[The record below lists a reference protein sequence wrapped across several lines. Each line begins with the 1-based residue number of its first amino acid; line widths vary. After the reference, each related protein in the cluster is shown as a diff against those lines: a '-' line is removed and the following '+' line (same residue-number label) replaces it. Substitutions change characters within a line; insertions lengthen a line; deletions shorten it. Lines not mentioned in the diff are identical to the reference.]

1 MLSFF
6 RSLNKILWGAPLL
19 TLLLGTHLYFTL
31 FLGFIQKK
39 TLRGIRLSIAPS
51 SASSMKRR
59 SGFSSLATTLAAT
72 LGTGNIIGVST
83 AIYFGGAGAL
93 FWCWL
98 TGILGM
104 ATTYAECY
112 LSFLYRRYLPMDTKN
127 IKNIK
132 NTDNG
137 STKKTPSGRYV
148 GGPMYVL
155 EDGLH
160 KKGLAIFY
168 SFCIVLS
175 SFGVGC
181 TTQSNSI
188 AAAAYELFHMPP
200 VITGILAAFLTGLV
214 IVGGSSS
221 IERFCVRLVPFM
233 GGLFLF
239 SCFYILMLNIQWLPT
254 ALRAVFSTAFSPRAA
269 ASGLGGGLLAFS
281 LKTAARYG
289 IARGLFT
296 NEAGIGTA
304 GIAAAASQVEKADEQ
319 ALISMTATFWDT
331 VVICAVTGLAIL
343 THLLRFPDALSA
355 SSAGTLTHA
364 AFSQLS
370 FIGAPLLNICL
381 ILFAFATLTGWSYFG
396 QQAFHYLFPKKNPG
410 IYQTLYLVVIF
421 LGAVLSLELVWEIS
435 DTINFLLLLP
445 NLFVLYRLKDKIRR

>member
-1 MLSFF
+1 
-6 RSLNKILWGAPLL
+6 
-19 TLLLGTHLYFTL
+19 
-31 FLGFIQKK
+31 
-39 TLRGIRLSIAPS
+39 
-51 SASSMKRR
+51 
-59 SGFSSLATTLAAT
+59 
-72 LGTGNIIGVST
+72 
-83 AIYFGGAGAL
+83 
-93 FWCWL
+93 
-98 TGILGM
+98 
-104 ATTYAECY
+104 
-112 LSFLYRRYLPMDTKN
+112 
-127 IKNIK
+127 
-132 NTDNG
+132 
-137 STKKTPSGRYV
+137 
-148 GGPMYVL
+148 
-155 EDGLH
+155 
-160 KKGLAIFY
+160 
-168 SFCIVLS
+168 
-175 SFGVGC
+175 
-181 TTQSNSI
+181 
-188 AAAAYELFHMPP
+188 MPP

-396 QQAFHYLFPKKNPG
+396 QQAFHYLFPKKNPESIRPFIWSSFSWVLFSPLSWYG
-410 IYQTLYLVVIF
+410 KSPIPSIFYYYCQTF
-421 LGAVLSLELVWEIS
+421 LSFTG
-435 DTINFLLLLP
+435 
-445 NLFVLYRLKDKIRR
+445 

>member
-148 GGPMYVL
+148 GDLCMFWRMAYT
-155 EDGLH
+155 
-160 KKGLAIFY
+160 KKDLLYF
-168 SFCIVLS
+168 
-175 SFGVGC
+175 
-181 TTQSNSI
+181 T
-188 AAAAYELFHMPP
+188 
-200 VITGILAAFLTGLV
+200 AFV
-214 IVGGSSS
+214 
-221 IERFCVRLVPFM
+221 
-233 GGLFLF
+233 
-239 SCFYILMLNIQWLPT
+239 SCFPPLASAVRPSRTPSLP
-254 ALRAVFSTAFSPRAA
+254 LPMSFF
-269 ASGLGGGLLAFS
+269 
-281 LKTAARYG
+281 
-289 IARGLFT
+289 
-296 NEAGIGTA
+296 
-304 GIAAAASQVEKADEQ
+304 
-319 ALISMTATFWDT
+319 
-331 VVICAVTGLAIL
+331 IC
-343 THLLRFPDALSA
+343 
-355 SSAGTLTHA
+355 
-364 AFSQLS
+364 
-370 FIGAPLLNICL
+370 
-381 ILFAFATLTGWSYFG
+381 
-396 QQAFHYLFPKKNPG
+396 
-410 IYQTLYLVVIF
+410 
-421 LGAVLSLELVWEIS
+421 
-435 DTINFLLLLP
+435 
-445 NLFVLYRLKDKIRR
+445 RRS